1 MVYIPNESCTAAF
14 KALSD
19 ETRLR
24 IFLTLLDGEKCACQL
39 HEGFDCTQPTISYHM
54 RVLTESGL
62 VESRRNGAT
71 TCYSVKPD
79 MGDAVRTLLQLL
91 TDRAEGGE
99 G

>member
-1 MVYIPNESCTAAF
+1 MVYSPNEGGTAAF

-24 IFLTLLDGEKCACQL
+24 IFLTLMEGEKCACQL

-62 VESRRNGAT
+62 VESRRSGAT
-71 TCYSVKPD
+71 TCYSVKCD
-79 MGDAVRTLLQLL
+79 IGEAVCRLLQLL
-91 TDRAEGGE
+91 PERAEGGRE
-99 G
+99 